1 MLLHQYEMQFI
12 NGVNQTYDMLNELE
26 EVTNDDDFW
35 KVFGNIKTGFRELD
49 DAATKYYAE
58 MRVDGIERPYE
69 NCSLTYELLHG
80 TQGLYDKYLAILDKI
95 AEVSA
100 GS

>member
-1 MLLHQYEMQFI
+1 MLHEYETQFI
-12 NGVNQTYDMLNELE
+12 NGVNRTYEMLKELD
-26 EVTNDDDFW
+26 EVTNDEDFW
-35 KVFGNIKTGFRELD
+35 KVFGEIKTGFHVLD

-58 MRVDGIERPYE
+58 MRLDGIERPYE
-69 NCSLTYELLHG
+69 NCSLTYEILHG

>member
-49 DAATKYYAE
+49 EAANKYYAE
-58 MRVDGIERPYE
+58 LKIDGIEPPYE

-80 TQGLYDKYLAILDKI
+80 TQGLDDKYWAILDKI

-100 GS
+100 RS